1 MYWPGIHRL
10 PEELNQ
16 CFAELQKIGF
26 RVTWMNVPYDK
37 GLTPDQPSSQIQYYI
52 MNQKSAVF
60 SWWIGLSLGASV
72 AYIVAATIPVQYQ
85 PKRLTLIN
93 AFADREKLAQE
104 KGFSLN
110 GQWVIFPSKYTLPSS
125 VEVDFIISKQDDKI
139 PKSQS
144 NSLREVLISNQVRI
158 IELDTDHAINNI
170 EQQQILAKQ
179 LVG

>member
-1 MYWPGIHRL
+1 MRRL
-10 PEELNQ
+10 PEELNH
-16 CFAELQKIGF
+16 CFSELQKIGF

-37 GLTPDQPSSQIQYYI
+37 DLTPDKPSSQIQYYI
-52 MNQKSAVF
+52 MNQKGAVF

-104 KGFSLN
+104 KGFNLN
-110 GQWVIFPSKYTLPSS
+110 GQWVISLSNYTLPSS
-125 VEVDFIISKQDDKI
+125 LEVDLIISKQDEKI
-139 PKSQS
+139 PKSQ
-144 NSLREVLISNQVRI
+144 NDSLRKVLISNQVKI
-158 IELDTDHAINNI
+158 IELDTDHTINI
-170 EQQQILAKQ
+170 EQQQILVKQ